1 MTLILSLSAARS
13 FAGVVF
19 LSVVVSSSSGG
30 AWPSVFFVAVVCLE
44 DSASTS
50 DFLSSFDSVGASASS
65 FISKIRKCKES
76 CSLSI

>member
-19 LSVVVSSSSGG
+19 LAVSSTSGF
-30 AWPSVFFVAVVCLE
+30 AWLSVFFIAVVCLG

-50 DFLSSFDSVGASASS
+50 DFLSSFDSAGASASS
-65 FISKIRKCKES
+65 FISKEKKEN
-76 CSLSI
+76 